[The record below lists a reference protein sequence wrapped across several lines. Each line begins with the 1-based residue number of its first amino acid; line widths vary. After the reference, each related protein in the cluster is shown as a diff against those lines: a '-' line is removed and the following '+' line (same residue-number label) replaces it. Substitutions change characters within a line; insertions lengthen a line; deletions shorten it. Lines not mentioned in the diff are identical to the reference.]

1 MVFMTKF
8 KLYFKQ
14 MFTLQSW
21 FKILYTRSKPI
32 YISELKLHIIQYALY
47 LERTKI
53 YTYQIDFTETFKEYR
68 ILDILKSF
76 FQLYNVQKFLII
88 KSESFENILIQHF
101 VCHNIL
107 KMISVEMFHCNF
119 LKASF
124 CKKPFTNIY
133 TSVGFS
139 SYSTLYEVSNC
150 DIRRTILT
158 T

>member
-53 YTYQIDFTETFKEYR
+53 YTYQIDFIETFKEYR

-76 FQLYNVQKFLII
+76 LAL
-88 KSESFENILIQHF
+88 
-101 VCHNIL
+101 
-107 KMISVEMFHCNF
+107 
-119 LKASF
+119 
-124 CKKPFTNIY
+124 
-133 TSVGFS
+133 
-139 SYSTLYEVSNC
+139 
-150 DIRRTILT
+150 
-158 T
+158 